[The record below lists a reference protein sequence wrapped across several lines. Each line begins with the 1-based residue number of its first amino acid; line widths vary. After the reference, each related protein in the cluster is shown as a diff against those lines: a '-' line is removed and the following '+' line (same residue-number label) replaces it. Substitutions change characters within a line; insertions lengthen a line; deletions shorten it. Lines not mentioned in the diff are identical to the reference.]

1 MVSLYLHNFKYFL
14 SLYLALDLFQKSY
27 RIKSEVI
34 KSSVFKTFSFMQ
46 TILKYKKMESYCK
59 FSDHSMLN
67 LKFLQFQHIEKRE
80 DALALYNLYEDPCY

>member
-1 MVSLYLHNFKYFL
+1 
-14 SLYLALDLFQKSY
+14 
-27 RIKSEVI
+27 
-34 KSSVFKTFSFMQ
+34 MQ